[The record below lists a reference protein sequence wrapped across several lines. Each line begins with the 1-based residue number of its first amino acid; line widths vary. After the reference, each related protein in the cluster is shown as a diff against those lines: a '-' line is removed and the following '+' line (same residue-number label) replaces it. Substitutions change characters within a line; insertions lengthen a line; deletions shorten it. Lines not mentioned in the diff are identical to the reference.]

1 MKTSHVLWGPYALYG
16 SLVLQES
23 KTLCLTWQPCAE
35 RIKDLMSF
43 YNGPTFTVL
52 VKLRIRASA
61 FSTTEEQLLGDQ
73 GMRNEAK
80 TRPGNYSRL
89 DIINQ
94 GECRLRTTRKQKYAA
109 ILRTLHQVIKSYRG
123 RVKIDIYIYT
133 VYIYILPNRA
143 KCIFSSS
150 QWFRLRSAQKVS
162 PPTTLY
168 FGFCGNNFI
177 NNFPGFLT

>member
-1 MKTSHVLWGPYALYG
+1 
-16 SLVLQES
+16 
-23 KTLCLTWQPCAE
+23 
-35 RIKDLMSF
+35 MSF

-94 GECRLRTTRKQKYAA
+94 GECRLRTTRKQKYAT

-123 RVKIDIYIYT
+123 RVKIDIYIYI
-133 VYIYILPNRA
+133 YIYYRIGRNVHLVPHNG
-143 KCIFSSS
+143 SD
-150 QWFRLRSAQKVS
+150 
-162 PPTTLY
+162 
-168 FGFCGNNFI
+168 
-177 NNFPGFLT
+177 